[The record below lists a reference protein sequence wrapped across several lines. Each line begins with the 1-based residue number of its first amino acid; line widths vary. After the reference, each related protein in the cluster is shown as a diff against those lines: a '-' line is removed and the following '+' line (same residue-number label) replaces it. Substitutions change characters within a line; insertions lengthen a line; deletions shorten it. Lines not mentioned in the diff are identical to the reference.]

1 MFSAKEDNTVSREQV
16 KRLRALI
23 EEYEQVKTK
32 KHPTI
37 AFVGDLFK
45 IYRIKKQ
52 NFYKYYHRY
61 QAEQQD
67 KDKAL
72 LPAKRGAKYRLSKF
86 SDTLQSKIIALRHDG
101 FNRYE
106 IYEALVELYNLE
118 RVSTEPIPCPSSIYN
133 ILKRNNLNRLK
144 PKQQRNRRMIIKERA
159 GELGH
164 FDCYHLPREG
174 LGVVTPKCYEV
185 SALLARVT
193 ARYGRRLQGQALPCR
208 RYRRLHK
215 IGMG

>member
-1 MFSAKEDNTVSREQV
+1 MIKNFI
-16 KRLRALI
+16 LALI
-23 EEYEQVKTK
+23 EEYELVKAK

-37 AFVGDLFK
+37 RFASDLFK

-67 KDKAL
+67 KDRAL

-86 SDTLQSKIIALRHDG
+86 SDTLQSKVIALRHDG

-133 ILKRNNLNRLK
+133 IRT
-144 PKQQRNRRMIIKERA
+144 
-159 GELGH
+159 
-164 FDCYHLPREG
+164 EG
-174 LGVVTPKCYEV
+174 VGVVTPICYEV

-193 ARYGRRLQGQALPCR
+193 AQKQP
-208 RYRRLHK
+208 
-215 IGMG
+215 